1 MQNAPELPTLRLAS
15 RANSSQ
21 YQTEFDPDN
30 ATLWGFFNPHGN
42 PCFSPSFLHD
52 IRAHDQ
58 QFEENKGLVA
68 ANGQWHQAHYYVAGS
83 RVRGVFNLGGDL
95 ALFQTLIRAR
105 DRDALLHYGKRCI
118 DCVYPRVRNYHV
130 PGLITISLVQGDALG
145 GGFETAL
152 SSDLIIAEE
161 GVTMGLPE
169 ILFNLF
175 PGMGAYS
182 LLSRKIGMK
191 KAEELILSGRM
202 YSAGELY
209 ELGVIDVLA
218 PQDGGKEVTQDWIH
232 QNRKRRNGMQAVFSA
247 RREVHPILR
256 SEMDAILHLWV
267 DAALKLEERDLKMMK
282 RLVSAQARRAGN
294 VGEDNSGGM
303 TSAVA

>member
-1 MQNAPELPTLRLAS
+1 MQTLNELPPLRLATRS
-15 RANSSQ
+15 GAAQ
-21 YQTEFDPDN
+21 YQTEFDAPS

-42 PCFSPSFLHD
+42 PCFSPGLLQE

-58 QFEENKGLVA
+58 QFEESKGLVCS
-68 ANGQWHQAHYYVAGS
+68 NGEWHQAYYYVAGS
-83 RVRGVFNLGGDL
+83 RVKGIFNLGGDL
-95 ALFQTLIRAR
+95 ALFEMLIRAR

-118 DCVYPRVRNYHV
+118 DCVYPRIRNYFV
-130 PGLITISLVQGDALG
+130 PNLITISLVQGDALG

-152 SSDLIIAEE
+152 ASDLIIAEE
-161 GVTMGLPE
+161 DATFGLPE

-182 LLSRKIGMK
+182 LLNRRLGVK

-202 YSAGELY
+202 YAAAELHQM
-209 ELGVIDVLA
+209 GVVDVLA
-218 PQDGGKEVTQDWIH
+218 PRGTGIEVTQNWIR
-232 QNRKRRNGMQAVFSA
+232 QNRKRRNGMQAIFAA
-247 RREVHPILR
+247 RREVHPITR
-256 SEMDAILHLWV
+256 SEMDAIVQLWV

-294 VGEDNSGGM
+294 SDAGGAM
-303 TSAVA
+303 TIAVA

>member
-1 MQNAPELPTLRLAS
+1 MQNLNEVPTLRLAS
-15 RANSSQ
+15 NASAPQ
-21 YQTEFDPDN
+21 YQTEFEPDL
-30 ATLWGFFNPHGN
+30 ATLWGFFNPHGT
-42 PCFSPSFLHD
+42 PCFSPGFLQD

-58 QFEENKGLVA
+58 QFEENKGLVP
-68 ANGQWHQAHYYVAGS
+68 ANGEWHQAHYYVAGS
-83 RVRGVFNLGGDL
+83 RVKGVFNLGGDL

-118 DCVYPRVRNYHV
+118 DCVFPRIRNYHV

-161 GVTMGLPE
+161 GTTMGLPE

-175 PGMGAYS
+175 PGMGACS
-182 LLSRKIGMK
+182 LLSRRIGTR

-202 YSAGELY
+202 YSASELFDI
-209 ELGVIDVLA
+209 GVVDVLA
-218 PQDGGKEVTQDWIH
+218 PSGEGFEVTRDWIR

-247 RREVHPILR
+247 RREIHPITR
-256 SEMDAILHLWV
+256 AEMDAILHLWV

-282 RLVSAQARRAGN
+282 RLVSAQIRRTSTAQG
-294 VGEDNSGGM
+294 GEHLSI
-303 TSAVA
+303 AVA